1 MANDS
6 LGTCRDSAGVPT
18 GTVTFYDGA
27 TAFGTGSLNGSGQVT
42 LSISSL
48 AAGSHSITASYGGN
62 GNFASSTSAALTQ
75 TVNKANTTTAISG
88 QSPNPSVAGQPVAV
102 NFTVTPVAPG
112 SGTPTGNVIVSDG
125 LGDACTTTPAAGGC
139 SLVFATAGAKTV
151 KANYAGDS
159 NFNASTSAGVT
170 HNVTDFSISAT
181 PTSQTIKAG
190 QRTNYKVALTPLNG
204 FGGTISLSCTG
215 LPSGSTCSFASASIT
230 LSGSS
235 SASSAVTVQTS
246 KTSPKGAHN
255 LTFTGIYGSGSASTG
270 GLTHSANVTL
280 TVQ

>member
-1 MANDS
+1 
-6 LGTCRDSAGVPT
+6 
-18 GTVTFYDGA
+18 VT
-27 TAFGTGSLNGSGQVT
+27 
-42 LSISSL
+42 
-48 AAGSHSITASYGGN
+48 
-62 GNFASSTSAALTQ
+62 
-75 TVNKANTTTAISG
+75 
-88 QSPNPSVAGQPVAV
+88 
-102 NFTVTPVAPG
+102 PG
-112 SGTPTGNVIVSDG
+112 SGTPTGNVTVSDG
-125 LGDACTTTPAAGGC
+125 LGDACTAAVATGGC

-190 QRTNYKVALTPLNG
+190 QRTNYKVTLTPLNG

-270 GLTHSANVTL
+270 GLTHSANVML

>member
-1 MANDS
+1 M
-6 LGTCRDSAGVPT
+6 
-18 GTVTFYDGA
+18 
-27 TAFGTGSLNGSGQVT
+27 
-42 LSISSL
+42 ISSR
-48 AAGSHSITASYGGN
+48 TP
-62 GNFASSTSAALTQ
+62 
-75 TVNKANTTTAISG
+75 NT
-88 QSPNPSVAGQPVAV
+88 SVAGQAVTV
-102 NFTVTPVAPG
+102 NFTVTAVTPG
-112 SGTPTGNVIVSDG
+112 SGTPTGNVTVSDG
-125 LGDACTTTPAAGGC
+125 LGDACTAAVATGGC

-190 QRTNYKVALTPLNG
+190 QRTNYKVTLTPLNG

-270 GLTHSANVTL
+270 GWSKGPSSELEQFSPYEPHGLSRPPTLPPARQFRIHRLLTK
-280 TVQ
+280 QK

>member
-112 SGTPTGNVIVSDG
+112 SGTPTGNVTVSDG
-125 LGDACTTTPAAGGC
+125 LGDACTAA
-139 SLVFATAGAKTV
+139 V
-151 KANYAGDS
+151 
-159 NFNASTSAGVT
+159 
-170 HNVTDFSISAT
+170 
-181 PTSQTIKAG
+181 
-190 QRTNYKVALTPLNG
+190 
-204 FGGTISLSCTG
+204 
-215 LPSGSTCSFASASIT
+215 
-230 LSGSS
+230 
-235 SASSAVTVQTS
+235 
-246 KTSPKGAHN
+246 
-255 LTFTGIYGSGSASTG
+255 STG
-270 GLTHSANVTL
+270 KNREGQLRRR
-280 TVQ
+280 